1 MEKPLV
7 RLPHGFYI
15 GIAIYGMSS
24 SYLSTLLVVCCGS
37 DGTFSGATLGWAL
50 IEILRKLG
58 AYDLAGTVETFVE

>member
-1 MEKPLV
+1 MV

-15 GIAIYGMSS
+15 GIAMYGTSS

-37 DGTFSGATLGWAL
+37 DGAFSGATCLGWAL